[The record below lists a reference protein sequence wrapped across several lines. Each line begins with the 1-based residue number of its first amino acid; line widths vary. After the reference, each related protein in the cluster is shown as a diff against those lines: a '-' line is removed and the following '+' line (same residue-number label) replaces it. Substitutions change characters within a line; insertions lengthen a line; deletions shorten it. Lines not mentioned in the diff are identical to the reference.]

1 MNLCQSISS
10 QLGEL
15 YESTQ
20 DRPEAPRVIRSTPV
34 QPKKVTQQ
42 LRVQIEKRVQQNAT
56 NTNLEFVKESLGE
69 KEYKKLVASPKD
81 RKQLTK
87 FAGTRGAKDARS
99 QTEEMF
105 QLITKSDEKAKRRLA
120 NKFAQQMED
129 GEEVD
134 LKALINKELGI
145 TGRRAAFIARD
156 QSSKYNSII
165 ASNRMKEFDIDVY
178 QWVAVQGDG
187 RTRKL
192 HQERHGK
199 TFQVGTPTP
208 SAKVRDDGPP
218 GVSINCRCSQ
228 LPITNQTQR
237 AIILQTIR
245 NNPDAAF
252 TGV

>member
-1 MNLCQSISS
+1 M
-10 QLGEL
+10 
-15 YESTQ
+15 
-20 DRPEAPRVIRSTPV
+20 
-34 QPKKVTQQ
+34 TQQ

-69 KEYKKLVASPKD
+69 KEYKKLVANPKD

-105 QLITKSDEKAKRRLA
+105 QLITNSDEKAKRRLA

-156 QSSKYNSII
+156 QSAKYNSTI
-165 ASNRMKEFDIDVY
+165 AEARGREFGLNIY
-178 QWVAVQGDG
+178 EWVSIEGDG

-192 HQERHGK
+192 HEDRNGQFFEI
-199 TFQVGTPTP
+199 GTPVP
-208 SAKVRDDGPP
+208 SPRNAQTRTDGPP
-218 GVSINCRCSQ
+218 GKPPGCRCSQ
-228 LPITNQTQR
+228 RFITNQTQR
-237 AIILQTIR
+237 AMNPA
-245 NNPDAAF
+245 NNQK
-252 TGV
+252 